1 MVIVYKKKKYRAREQ
16 DATTVLK
23 SKNCRTNVQPL
34 QYTATHNYIYNFN
47 LLHSAL
53 LLLPRPGLGVGP
65 RLPYSLLPLIST

>member
-34 QYTATHNYIYNFN
+34 QYTATHNYIYISIF
-47 LLHSAL
+47 ST
-53 LLLPRPGLGVGP
+53 LPYFSFQGLG
-65 RLPYSLLPLIST
+65 